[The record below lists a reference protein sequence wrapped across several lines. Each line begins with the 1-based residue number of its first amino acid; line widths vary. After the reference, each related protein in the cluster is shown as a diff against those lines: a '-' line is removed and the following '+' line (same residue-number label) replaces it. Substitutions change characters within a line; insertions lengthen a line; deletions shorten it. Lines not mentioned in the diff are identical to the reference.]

1 MLLVITTL
9 DGIITDDK
17 KSVKNAL
24 NQYNQDH
31 AAFLE
36 QLGNL
41 LVVEHDTEVYES
53 TLRVSSYVLSFSP
66 DVKK

>member
-9 DGIITDDK
+9 DGIITGLGFMKDDK

-41 LVVEHDTEVYES
+41 LVVEHDTEVYE
-53 TLRVSSYVLSFSP
+53 
-66 DVKK
+66 VKELI